1 MVIHKQKGDKMK
13 LKQKVDTTIAILL
26 IMIGISLLILP
37 LFNITNIKN
46 LSIGIFSLYTI
57 LNLIQFILTKKSKDY
72 EGLHSAIGS
81 LIVLI
86 ASIITN
92 PENSP
97 KTLAML
103 LMTWIIFMSLAK
115 LKKMDYYHD
124 KNDRMWKIRFLNLS
138 LFMIT
143 GILACINLAHVS
155 TTQVLVIGFFML
167 IHGILE
173 LFDPI
178 VKTLIAHS

>member
-1 MVIHKQKGDKMK
+1 MK
-13 LKQKVDTTIAILL
+13 FKQKVDTIIAIC
-26 IMIGISLLILP
+26 LILIGVVLLVLP
-37 LFNITNIKN
+37 VFNITNIKY
-46 LSIGIFSLYTI
+46 LSIGIFAL
-57 LNLIQFILTKKSKDY
+57 Y

-86 ASIITN
+86 ASIVTT
-92 PENSP
+92 PETSP

-124 KNDRMWKIRFLNLS
+124 KNDRMWKIRGFNLG
-138 LFMIT
+138 LFIIT
-143 GILACINLAHVS
+143 GILTCINLAHVS
-155 TTQVLVIGFFML
+155 TVQVLVIGFFML
-167 IHGILE
+167 VHGILE

>member
-1 MVIHKQKGDKMK
+1 MK
-13 LKQKVDTTIAILL
+13 KKQKVDMGIAIFL
-26 IMIGISLLILP
+26 ILIGVILLILP
-37 LFNITNIKN
+37 LFNISNIKWLN
-46 LSIGIFSLYTI
+46 TGIFSLYTI
-57 LNLIQFILTKKSKDY
+57 LNLIQFILTKESKDY

-86 ASIITN
+86 ANLLIRPIN
-92 PENSP
+92 NP
-97 KTLAML
+97 KTLSML

-124 KNDRMWKIRFLNLS
+124 RRDRMWKIRAFNLS
-138 LFMIT
+138 LFILA
-143 GILACINLAHVS
+143 GVLACINLAYEGIV
-155 TTQVLVIGFFML
+155 QVLVIGFFML

>member
-1 MVIHKQKGDKMK
+1 MKQ
-13 LKQKVDTTIAILL
+13 KQKVDTIIAIFL
-26 IMIGISLLILP
+26 ILIGIVLLVLP
-37 LFNITNIKN
+37 VFNITNVKY
-46 LSIGIFSLYTI
+46 LSIAVFLLYTI
-57 LNLIQFILTKKSKDY
+57 LNLIQFILTRKSKDY

-81 LIVLI
+81 FIVLI
-86 ASIITN
+86 ASIVTS
-92 PENSP
+92 PQDSP
-97 KTLAML
+97 KTLSML

-124 KNDRMWKIRFLNLS
+124 KNDRMWKIRFLNLG
-138 LFMIT
+138 LFIIA
-143 GILACINLAHVS
+143 GILTSINLAHIS
-155 TTQVLVIGFFML
+155 TVQVLVIGFFML

>member
-1 MVIHKQKGDKMK
+1 MKFKQKI
-13 LKQKVDTTIAILL
+13 DTIIAICL
-26 IMIGISLLILP
+26 ILIGIILLILP
-37 LFNITNIKN
+37 TFNVTNIKY
-46 LSIGIFSLYTI
+46 LSIGIFALYTI
-57 LNLIQFILTKKSKDY
+57 LNLIQFILTRKSKDY

-81 LIVLI
+81 LIIFI
-86 ASIITN
+86 ASIATS

-124 KNDRMWKIRFLNLS
+124 KNDRMWKIRFINLG
-138 LFMIT
+138 LFIIA
-143 GILACINLAHVS
+143 GILTSINLAYVS
-155 TTQVLVIGFFML
+155 TVQVLVIGFFML

>member
-1 MVIHKQKGDKMK
+1 MKFKQKI
-13 LKQKVDTTIAILL
+13 DTIIAIFL
-26 IMIGISLLILP
+26 ILIGIILLILP
-37 LFNITNIKN
+37 TFNITNIKY
-46 LSIGIFSLYTI
+46 LSIGIFALYTF
-57 LNLIQFILTKKSKDY
+57 LNLIQFILTRKSKDY

-81 LIVLI
+81 LIIFI
-86 ASIITN
+86 ASIATS

-124 KNDRMWKIRFLNLS
+124 KNDRMWKIRFINLG
-138 LFMIT
+138 LFIIA
-143 GILACINLAHVS
+143 GILTSINLAYVS
-155 TTQVLVIGFFML
+155 TVQVLVIGFFML

>member
-1 MVIHKQKGDKMK
+1 MK
-13 LKQKVDTTIAILL
+13 KKQKVDMGIAIFL
-26 IMIGISLLILP
+26 ILIGVILLILP
-37 LFNITNIKN
+37 LFNISNIKWLN
-46 LSIGIFSLYTI
+46 TGIFSLYTI
-57 LNLIQFILTKKSKDY
+57 LNLIQFILTKESKDY

-86 ASIITN
+86 ANLLIRPIN
-92 PENSP
+92 NP
-97 KTLAML
+97 KTLSML

-124 KNDRMWKIRFLNLS
+124 RRDRMWKIRAFNLS
-138 LFMIT
+138 LFILV
-143 GILACINLAHVS
+143 GVLACINLAYEGVV
-155 TTQVLVIGFFML
+155 QVLVIGFFML

>member
-1 MVIHKQKGDKMK
+1 MK
-13 LKQKVDTTIAILL
+13 FKQKVDTTIAL
-26 IMIGISLLILP
+26 LLILIGIVLLVLP
-37 LFNITNIKN
+37 IFNITNIKY
-46 LSIGIFSLYTI
+46 LSIAIFTLYTI
-57 LNLIQFILTKKSKDY
+57 LNLVQFILTKKSKDY

-81 LIVLI
+81 FIVVI
-86 ASIITN
+86 ASIVTS
-92 PENSP
+92 PESQP

-138 LFMIT
+138 LFIIT
-143 GILACINLAHVS
+143 GILTCINLAHVS
-155 TTQVLVIGFFML
+155 TVQVLVIGFFML
-167 IHGILE
+167 VHGILE

>member
-1 MVIHKQKGDKMK
+1 MKFKQKI
-13 LKQKVDTTIAILL
+13 DTIIAIFL
-26 IMIGISLLILP
+26 IFIGIILLILP
-37 LFNITNIKN
+37 TFNITNIKY
-46 LSIGIFSLYTI
+46 LSIGIFALYTI
-57 LNLIQFILTKKSKDY
+57 LNLIQFILTRKSKDY

-81 LIVLI
+81 LIIFI
-86 ASIITN
+86 ASIATS

-124 KNDRMWKIRFLNLS
+124 KNDRMWKIRFINLG
-138 LFMIT
+138 LFIIA
-143 GILACINLAHVS
+143 GILTSINLAYVS
-155 TTQVLVIGFFML
+155 TVQVLVIGFFML

>member
-1 MVIHKQKGDKMK
+1 MK
-13 LKQKVDTTIAILL
+13 FKQKVDTTIAL
-26 IMIGISLLILP
+26 LLILIGIVLLVLP
-37 LFNITNIKN
+37 IFNITNIKY
-46 LSIGIFSLYTI
+46 LSIAIFTLYTI
-57 LNLIQFILTKKSKDY
+57 LNLVQFILTKKSKDY

-81 LIVLI
+81 FIVVI
-86 ASIITN
+86 ASIVTS
-92 PENSP
+92 PESQP

-138 LFMIT
+138 LFIIT
-143 GILACINLAHVS
+143 GILTCINLAYTSAV
-155 TTQVLVIGFFML
+155 QVLIVGFFML
-167 IHGILE
+167 VHGILE

>member
-1 MVIHKQKGDKMK
+1 MK
-13 LKQKVDTTIAILL
+13 FKQKVDTAIAIFL
-26 IMIGISLLILP
+26 ILIGIVLLVLP
-37 LFNITNIKN
+37 LFNITNLKY
-46 LSIGIFSLYTI
+46 LSIGIFALYTI
-57 LNLIQFILTKKSKDY
+57 LNLIQFILTRKSKDY

-81 LIVLI
+81 LIILI
-86 ASIITN
+86 ASIILN
-92 PENSP
+92 PEESP

-124 KNDRMWKIRFLNLS
+124 KKDRMWKIRLLNLV
-138 LFMIT
+138 LFIICGVLT
-143 GILACINLAHVS
+143 CLNLAHPNS
-155 TTQVLVIGFFML
+155 IQILIIGFFML

-173 LFDPI
+173 LLDPI

>member
-1 MVIHKQKGDKMK
+1 MK
-13 LKQKVDTTIAILL
+13 FKQKVDTIIAIC
-26 IMIGISLLILP
+26 LILIGVVLLVLP
-37 LFNITNIKN
+37 VFNITNIKF
-46 LSIGIFSLYTI
+46 LSIGIFALYTV
-57 LNLIQFILTKKSKDY
+57 LNLIQFILTRKSKDY

-86 ASIITN
+86 ASIVTT
-92 PENSP
+92 PEASP

-124 KNDRMWKIRFLNLS
+124 KNDRMWKIRGFNLG
-138 LFMIT
+138 LFIIT
-143 GILACINLAHVS
+143 GILTCINLAHVS
-155 TTQVLVIGFFML
+155 TVQVLVIGFFML
-167 IHGILE
+167 VHGILE

>member
-1 MVIHKQKGDKMK
+1 MK
-13 LKQKVDTTIAILL
+13 FKQKVDTTIAL
-26 IMIGISLLILP
+26 LLILIGIVLLVLP
-37 LFNITNIKN
+37 IFNITNIKY
-46 LSIGIFSLYTI
+46 LSIAIFTLYTI
-57 LNLIQFILTKKSKDY
+57 LNLVQFILTKKSKDY

-81 LIVLI
+81 FIVVI
-86 ASIITN
+86 ASIVTS
-92 PENSP
+92 PESQP

-138 LFMIT
+138 LFIIT
-143 GILACINLAHVS
+143 GILTCINLAYTSAV
-155 TTQVLVIGFFML
+155 QVLIVGFFMFV
-167 IHGILE
+167 HGILE

>member
-1 MVIHKQKGDKMK
+1 MK
-13 LKQKVDTTIAILL
+13 KKQKVDMGIAIFL
-26 IMIGISLLILP
+26 ILIGVILLILP
-37 LFNITNIKN
+37 LFNISNIKWLN
-46 LSIGIFSLYTI
+46 TGIFSLYTI
-57 LNLIQFILTKKSKDY
+57 LNLIQFILTKESKDY

-86 ASIITN
+86 ANLLIRPIN
-92 PENSP
+92 NP
-97 KTLAML
+97 KTLSML

-124 KNDRMWKIRFLNLS
+124 RRDRMWKIRAFNLS
-138 LFMIT
+138 LF
-143 GILACINLAHVS
+143 ILAGVLTCINLAYEGVV
-155 TTQVLVIGFFML
+155 QVLVIGFFML

>member
-1 MVIHKQKGDKMK
+1 MK
-13 LKQKVDTTIAILL
+13 FKQKVDTTIAILL
-26 IMIGISLLILP
+26 ILIGVILMILP
-37 LFNITNIKN
+37 IFNVSNIKY
-46 LSIGIFSLYTI
+46 LSIGIFALYTI
-57 LNLIQFILTKKSKDY
+57 FNLFQFIITRKSKDY

-81 LIVLI
+81 LVVLI
-86 ASIITN
+86 ASIITS
-92 PENSP
+92 PESQP

-124 KNDRMWKIRFLNLS
+124 KRDRMWKIRFLNLG
-138 LFMIT
+138 LFIIT
-143 GILACINLAHVS
+143 GILTCLNLAHEASV
-155 TTQVLVIGFFML
+155 QVLVIGFFML
-167 IHGILE
+167 VHGILE

>member
-1 MVIHKQKGDKMK
+1 MKFKQKI
-13 LKQKVDTTIAILL
+13 DTIIAIFL
-26 IMIGISLLILP
+26 ILIGIILLILP
-37 LFNITNIKN
+37 TFNVTNIKY
-46 LSIGIFSLYTI
+46 LSIGIFALYTI
-57 LNLIQFILTKKSKDY
+57 LNLIQFILTRKSKDY

-81 LIVLI
+81 LIIFI
-86 ASIITN
+86 ASIATS

-124 KNDRMWKIRFLNLS
+124 KNDRMWKIRFINLG
-138 LFMIT
+138 LFIIAGLLT
-143 GILACINLAHVS
+143 SINLAHVS
-155 TTQVLVIGFFML
+155 TVQVLVLGFFLL

-178 VKTLIAHS
+178 VKTLINHA